1 MKKMLI
7 PLLSLLSLSA
17 SAEEPKDNTKVID
30 VAIPMLCGEYKE
42 LRKVLE
48 EGKYTDI
55 AIGKDQITKGTY
67 ITISYSSENKM
78 SVIGQWAEDMSY
90 GCLAYVMGDA
100 KFVKDVDNIL
110 KPKPNL

>member
-1 MKKMLI
+1 MKKIIALLA
-7 PLLSLLSLSA
+7 LLSTPSIA
-17 SAEEPKDNTKVID
+17 QEPKETTKVID
-30 VAIPMLCGEYKE
+30 VAIPMLCGEYKD

>member
-1 MKKMLI
+1 MKKI
-7 PLLSLLSLSA
+7 IALLALLATPSI
-17 SAEEPKDNTKVID
+17 AEETKEATKVID

-100 KFVKDVDNIL
+100 KFVKNVDDIL

>member
-1 MKKMLI
+1 MKKI
-7 PLLSLLSLSA
+7 IALLALLATPSI
-17 SAEEPKDNTKVID
+17 AEETKDSTKVID
-30 VAIPMLCGEYKE
+30 VAIPMLCGEYKD
-42 LRKVLE
+42 LRKVLD

-90 GCLAYVMGDA
+90 GCLAYVIGDA
-100 KFVKDVDNIL
+100 KFVKNVDDIL